1 MLELPNFGQWP
12 HTQNNLSH
20 AIKFF
25 FVDVMDRNYDAI
37 AFISKYLYFRVAN
50 FADIKIATMFIETT
64 FKDSKKLKE
73 LEIIY

>member
-1 MLELPNFGQWP
+1 
-12 HTQNNLSH
+12 
-20 AIKFF
+20 
-25 FVDVMDRNYDAI
+25 MDRNYDAI

-50 FADIKIATMFIETT
+50 FADIKIETT